1 MPRVRCRPGQI
12 ARREGRRL
20 LAVALGFAIVL
31 GVLLGGSHYFYCP
44 LMGAVVSEPCTSAPR
59 GDAST
64 IAAPDC
70 CQTVTIGTLPSALG
84 AAPGPELPA
93 LPLVAVLQPSEVKG
107 DAWLPLATL
116 AVIEPTGPPPLRAT
130 QRAARLSVFLI

>member
-1 MPRVRCRPGQI
+1 
-12 ARREGRRL
+12 
-20 LAVALGFAIVL
+20 VALGFAIVL
-31 GVLLGGSHYFYCP
+31 GVLLGGSHYLYCP
-44 LMGAVVSEPCTSAPR
+44 LMGSVVSEPCTSAPR

-64 IAAPDC
+64 IALPDC

-84 AAPGPELPA
+84 AAPGLELPT
-93 LPLVAVLQPSEVKG
+93 LPLVAVQQPSDVKG
-107 DAWLPLATL
+107 YARLPSATL